1 MPIYFLLGKLTPQG
15 QHALSENPDKVLET
29 AQNFHT
35 PGASIMAQYAVLG
48 HYDHI
53 TMIEADSNDAVAR
66 LSAEFGARTGL
77 RFETLTALKQAFM
90 REPTARDD
98 AALEE
103 TLQLQT
109 PTPEPVPDPFSDF
122 R

>member
-66 LSAEFGARTGL
+66 LSGGIRGPY
-77 RFETLTALKQAFM
+77 R
-90 REPTARDD
+90 PPVRD
-98 AALEE
+98 
-103 TLQLQT
+103 
-109 PTPEPVPDPFSDF
+109 PSPP
-122 R
+122 